1 MDLGGAWNLAT
12 FQFKGLEEYALKLS
26 NLVAD
31 TEEIAGKAIYKAAGL
46 VTDAVRKNIASLPER
61 KGYGTPERPLRGVTA
76 KGKKGL
82 LAGLGIT
89 PLGNKDGY
97 WNVKIG
103 FDGYNTVKTKKY
115 PRGQP
120 NQLVARGV
128 ESGTSWLEKTPFVA
142 PATRKTR
149 KAAIAAMQEVIDTEL
164 EKHMK

>member
-1 MDLGGAWNLAT
+1 MAT
-12 FQFKGLEEYALKLS
+12 FQFKRLEEYALKLS
-26 NLVAD
+26 NLVAN

-46 VTDAVRKNIASLPER
+46 VTDAVRKNIESLPER
-61 KGYGTPERPLRGVTA
+61 KGTKGHESYGTPERPLRGVTP

-89 PLGNKDGY
+89 PLGNEDGY

-142 PATRKTR
+142 PAVRKTR

-164 EKHMK
+164 EKHMT